1 MEIRLRMQCE
11 MSLLKVRLGLLRRA
25 TAVVVLSCAA
35 EGWHLLPAAAGPLRN
50 DPDTSQK
57 EDSNPVMNAGYGVA
71 LLGMLLFIIAALR
84 IRKEYRML
92 RQGEYGWN
100 ADYRPDLLGS
110 GDTVQTG
117 LDPASIARRKGKRFY
132 GIVTLPRAL
141 FIFLTIALFVTGTL
155 FGTQFLNTAICVQ
168 NGRVALIRR
177 NYEGAIEQYNKALK
191 YDWGNSQLHT
201 LLADVYLRQM
211 RIRNAIPHLM
221 ISTKAEHPDPRAW
234 VMLGDC
240 LQIDHRLEEAEEA
253 YSEAIALRP
262 SEDDT
267 YMKLSM
273 CLEKLNRQ
281 EDAVRELRKAIRID
295 QTNVRAQAS
304 LGRLLMQLGFV
315 DEGIDHLRATSALVP
330 DDVNARHAL
339 ASAYVTAGRFAD
351 AAEQFRAALAI
362 QPEYARD
369 YYNLGFVLQK
379 LHDLNG
385 AREAYR
391 IYVAMTTHKYDPADV
406 VMKKQAQA
414 LITKSG
420 KPSIDSITGPHGV
433 TLPEMIS
440 VKRALDNMKELEPV
454 N

>member
-1 MEIRLRMQCE
+1 M
-11 MSLLKVRLGLLRRA
+11 
-25 TAVVVLSCAA
+25 
-35 EGWHLLPAAAGPLRN
+35 P
-50 DPDTSQK
+50 
-57 EDSNPVMNAGYGVA
+57 
-71 LLGMLLFIIAALR
+71 
-84 IRKEYRML
+84 
-92 RQGEYGWN
+92 
-100 ADYRPDLLGS
+100 
-110 GDTVQTG
+110 TG
-117 LDPASIARRKGKRFY
+117 LDPASIARRRGKRFY
-132 GIVTLPRAL
+132 GILTLRRSL
-141 FIFLTIALFVTGTL
+141 FILASMAMFVTGVL
-155 FGTQFLNTAICVQ
+155 HGTKFLYTAICVE
-168 NGRVALIRR
+168 NGRVNIIRR
-177 NYEGAIEQYNKALK
+177 NYAGAIEQYNNALK
-191 YDWGNSQLHT
+191 FDWGNAQLHT
-201 LLADVYLRQM
+201 LIADAYLRQM
-211 RIRNAIPHLM
+211 RIGNAIPHLM

-240 LQIDHRLEEAEEA
+240 LQVDHRLDEAEEA
-253 YSEAIALRP
+253 YREAIALRP
-262 SEDDT
+262 YEGDT

-295 QTNVRAQAS
+295 QTNVRAQS
-304 LGRLLMQLGFV
+304 NLGRLLMQLGFI

-330 DDVNARHAL
+330 DDINAHHAL
-339 ASAYVTAGRFAD
+339 ANAYVTAGRFAD
-351 AAEQFRAALAI
+351 AAEQFRASLII

-420 KPSIDSITGPHGV
+420 KPSIDSITANRGV
-433 TLPEMIS
+433 TLPDMIS
-440 VKRALDNMKELEPV
+440 VKQALDNMKELEPI